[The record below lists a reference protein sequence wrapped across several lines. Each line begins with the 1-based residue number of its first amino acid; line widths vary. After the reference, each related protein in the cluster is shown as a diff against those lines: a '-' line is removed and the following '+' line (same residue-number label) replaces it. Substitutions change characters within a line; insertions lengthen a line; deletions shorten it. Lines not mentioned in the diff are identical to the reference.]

1 MPTSVSVAGI
11 ALVVSLSFVGT
22 AHAQQGTGELRGR
35 VVDAQNAVLP
45 GVAVVVRN
53 QESGLYREAVSG
65 ADGSFFFS
73 AMTPG
78 LYEIGAEL
86 SGFKRYQRRDLR
98 LEVGRTVSTDVQL
111 EVGGVAESVTVT
123 AESLLVDTTSK
134 EIGGHVTERELT
146 DVPSFSRNFTAY
158 LGLLPGV
165 VATVS
170 TDSFG
175 ADDINVN
182 GQAAENVNYTFD
194 GSNNNDTANGGNGG
208 AQARIPV
215 ESVQEFQ
222 LLTGQFDA
230 EFGNA
235 SGAVVNAVSKS
246 GTNRFR
252 GSAFGFFQDQRLTAR
267 NYFARRENL
276 PKPNTKQQQWGG
288 TLGGPIVRNK
298 AHFFFSLERVVF
310 DSGITINVP
319 PRPEFNRTDFEQTR
333 VWNTLLRLDHQLSA
347 AHTWGV
353 RWLRDSSPQPR
364 QLATTWTPS
373 RTEAETDTDWTVVG
387 TLSSVLGSTKVNT
400 VRISGTREDVRF
412 GNPQFFENGGH
423 QETLLPLLDYL
434 NFDDQQSARASRRY
448 DVAYAADE
456 TFSWFVPNR
465 AGSHEFKFGAQ
476 YIWASLLNQN
486 WGNQNGTF
494 VFSHNL
500 PFNPADPRTYPER
513 LTIRVP
519 GPREF
524 DMTGH
529 FLSGFAQDKWKIGGR
544 LSLSLGLRYDLEVIP
559 LREANSPRFP
569 DPDKYPVDRNNVS
582 PRLGFSYAMDSN
594 AHSALRGGFGLFFQR
609 TPFTFFDEFLG
620 NGVFSDSFTVN
631 FPANNPDP
639 GPSNGRFPTDPL
651 LVNGPTVNRQLVNAQ
666 YQPGALQRNNGDV
679 FFDNPDRRL
688 PYSRQYTIG
697 YQRQL
702 ARDLALTVDVIRSEQ
717 RELYMRRNL
726 NPGLRVSTS
735 RTGTIQRVDPN
746 FVTNVWEI
754 GNFGVVNYNALQV
767 EIDKRFSRGFSLR
780 TSYTFSHGRGNTSEG
795 QNDIIITQLL
805 DDLQLDQA
813 EGPIGNDR
821 PHVLA
826 VSGTYDVRR
835 AGGLKISG
843 VLSAR
848 SFAPFTLTDTTFDLN
863 RNGRTDEEWLPPGTY
878 SGQGADAITVDAEG
892 GPRGARALHLFRL
905 DLRCGYRLRLPA
917 GRTLDAFV
925 DIFNATNRVNF
936 NNPAGDRRSPNFLV
950 LTSTTG
956 PTRTAQLNVRYGF

>member
-1 MPTSVSVAGI
+1 MRNLKAIGLTVMCL
-11 ALVVSLSFVGT
+11 ALSAMS
-22 AHAQQGTGELRGR
+22 ARAQQGTSDLRGR
-35 VVDAQNAVLP
+35 VIDAQEGVLP
-45 GVAVVVRN
+45 GVTIVVRN
-53 QESGLYREAVSG
+53 QDSGLYRETVSG

-78 LYEIGAEL
+78 MYEISAEL
-86 SGFKRYQRRDLR
+86 SGFKKYQRRDIR
-98 LEVGRTVSTDVQL
+98 LEVGKTVSTDVQL
-111 EVGGVAESVTVT
+111 EVGGVTESVTVS
-123 AESLLVDTTSK
+123 AESPLVDTTSK
-134 EIGGHVTERELT
+134 EIGGYVTAQELT

-182 GQAAENVNYTFD
+182 GQAAANVNYTFD
-194 GSNNNDTANGGNGG
+194 GSNNNDTANGGAGG

-246 GTNRFR
+246 GTNTFH
-252 GSAFGFFQDQRLTAR
+252 GSAFGFFQDHRLTAR

-276 PKPNTKQQQWGG
+276 PKPETRQQQWGG

-298 AHFFFSLERVVF
+298 AHFFFSLERILF
-310 DSGITINVP
+310 DNGITINVP
-319 PRPEFNRTDFEQTR
+319 PRPELNRTDFEKTR
-333 VWNTLLRLDHQLSA
+333 VWNTLLRVDHQLSA

-353 RWLRDSSPQPR
+353 RWLRDTSPQPQ

-373 RTEAETDTDWTVVG
+373 RAESETDTDWTVVG
-387 TLSSVLGSTKVNT
+387 NLSSVLGSTKVNT
-400 VRISGTREDVRF
+400 LRLSATREDVF
-412 GNPQFFENGGH
+412 FVNPQFTENGGR
-423 QETLLPLLDYL
+423 QEALLPLLDYL
-434 NFDDQQSARASRRY
+434 NFDDQQSARANRRY

-456 TFSWFVPNR
+456 TFSWFVPTR

-476 YIWASLLNQN
+476 YIWASLLFQN

-494 VFSHNL
+494 SFSHNL
-500 PFNPADPRTYPER
+500 PFNAADPRTYPER
-513 LTIRVP
+513 LSIRVP

-524 DMTGH
+524 TLRGH
-529 FLSGFAQDKWKIGGR
+529 FLSGFAQDKWKIGNR

-559 LREANSPRFP
+559 LRETDNPRFP
-569 DPDKYPVDRNNVS
+569 DPDTYPLDRNNVS
-582 PRLGFSYAMDSN
+582 PRLGFSYAMDST
-594 AHSALRGGFGLFFQR
+594 ARSALRGGFGLFFQR

-620 NGVFSDSFTVN
+620 NGVFSPSFTVT
-631 FPANNPDP
+631 FPTNNPDP

-651 LVNGPTVNRQLVNAQ
+651 LVNGPTVNRQLVNAMFP
-666 YQPGALQRNNGDV
+666 PGAVQRNNGDV
-679 FFDNPDRRL
+679 FFDNPARHL
-688 PYSRQYTIG
+688 PYARQYTIG

-702 ARDLALTVDVIRSEQ
+702 ARDLAVSVDLIRSEQ
-717 RELYMRRNL
+717 RELYLRRNL

-735 RTGTIQRVDPN
+735 RTGTIQRVDRN

-754 GNFGVVNYNALQV
+754 GNYGFVNYNALQIEV
-767 EIDKRFSRGFSLR
+767 DKRFSRGFSFR
-780 TSYTFSHGRGNTSEG
+780 TSYTFSRGRGNTDDG
-795 QNDIIITQLL
+795 QNDIISTQLL
-805 DDLQLDQA
+805 DDLNLDRG

-826 VSGTYDVRR
+826 VSGTYDVPRT
-835 AGGLKISG
+835 GGLKISG
-843 VLSAR
+843 VVSAR
-848 SFAPFTLTDTTFDLN
+848 SFAPFSLTDTTFDLN
-863 RNGRTDEEWLPPGTY
+863 RNGRTDDEWLAAGTY
-878 SGQGADAITVDAEG
+878 SGQGPDSITVDAGG
-892 GPRGARALHLFRL
+892 GPRGGRALHLFRL
-905 DLRCGYRLRLPA
+905 DLRMGYRLRLPR

-925 DIFNATNRVNF
+925 DVFNATDRINF
-936 NNPAGDRRSPNFLV
+936 NNPSGDRRSPNFLV

-956 PTRTAQLNVRYGF
+956 PSRTAQLNVRYGF